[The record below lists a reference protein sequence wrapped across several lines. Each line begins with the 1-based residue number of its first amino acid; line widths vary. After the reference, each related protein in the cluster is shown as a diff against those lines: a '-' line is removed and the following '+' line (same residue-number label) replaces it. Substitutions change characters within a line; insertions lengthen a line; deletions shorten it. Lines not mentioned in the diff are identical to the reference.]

1 MKYKN
6 TLRQYLFDRQRAL
19 NSYIEIFDAQAK
31 EYPEMKEIS
40 EDRKRGFTE
49 ALEEINKVIAYCEKR
64 GRF

>member
-6 TLRQYLFDRQRAL
+6 TLRQYLADRQRAL
-19 NSYIEIFDAQAK
+19 RSYIELFDAQAK